1 MQISKNANNIK
12 NVAEKYLENSRYI
25 ILPDVLSKAEIDKTI
40 KNRLQTQEPLAVHYI
55 NIVTKEEYNNIL
67 TELNKYAYVQD
78 FEHPDDRVEVE
89 RKVENI
95 IDSHAKFVGCISE
108 KMYEPIKDNNK
119 KVIPQKV
126 DFAITKLNDMDK
138 KIVCTCERN
147 NISIGKMVNL
157 ISNYCYNKEILI
169 NKCLNS
175 IMQDEQ
181 TMTDYMKIS
190 GITKASLVL
199 SNLND
204 NLSQKGDMSF
214 IDYFDKNV
222 KERNID
228 VDNAYNEFTEF
239 VHEDRI
245 ENIEKANELNQ
256 ENQKNKE
263 KRMNEKIKEY
273 SKMYPEFFEQMEK

>member
-67 TELNKYAYVQD
+67 TELNKCAYIQD

-147 NISIGKMVNL
+147 NISIEKMVNL

-169 NKCLNS
+169 NKCLSS

-181 TMTDYMKIS
+181 AINDYMKIS

-228 VDNAYNEFTEF
+228 VDNAYNEFAEF
-239 VHEDRI
+239 VHKEKI
-245 ENIEKANELNQ
+245 ENIEKSNELNQ
-256 ENQKNKE
+256 EAQKNKE

-273 SKMYPEFFEQMEK
+273 SEMYPDFFEQMEK

>member
-40 KNRLQTQEPLAVHYI
+40 KNRLQTQEPLAIHYI

-147 NISIGKMVNL
+147 NISIEKMVNL
-157 ISNYCYNKEILI
+157 ISTYCYNKEILI

-181 TMTDYMKIS
+181 AMNDYMKIS

-204 NLSQKGDMSF
+204 NLSQKGDISF

-239 VHEDRI
+239 VHKDRI
-245 ENIEKANELNQ
+245 ENIEKTNELNQ

-263 KRMNEKIKEY
+263 KRMTEKIKEY

>member
-40 KNRLQTQEPLAVHYI
+40 KNRLQTQEPLAIHYI

-147 NISIGKMVNL
+147 NISIEKMVNL

-181 TMTDYMKIS
+181 AMNDYMKIS

-204 NLSQKGDMSF
+204 NLSQKGDISF

-239 VHEDRI
+239 VHKDRI
-245 ENIEKANELNQ
+245 ENIEKTNELNQ

-263 KRMNEKIKEY
+263 KRMTKKIKEY

>member
-12 NVAEKYLENSRYI
+12 NVAEKYLENSCYI

-40 KNRLQTQEPLAVHYI
+40 KNRLQTQEPLAIHYI

-147 NISIGKMVNL
+147 NISIEKMVNL

-181 TMTDYMKIS
+181 AMNDYMKIS

-204 NLSQKGDMSF
+204 NLSQKGDISF

-239 VHEDRI
+239 VHKDRI
-245 ENIEKANELNQ
+245 ENIEKTNELNQ

-263 KRMNEKIKEY
+263 KRMTEKIKEY

>member
-40 KNRLQTQEPLAVHYI
+40 KNRLQTQEPLAIHYI

-138 KIVCTCERN
+138 KIVCTCERK
-147 NISIGKMVNL
+147 NIIIEKMVNL

-181 TMTDYMKIS
+181 AMNDYMKIS

-204 NLSQKGDMSF
+204 NLSQKGDISF

-239 VHEDRI
+239 VHKDRI
-245 ENIEKANELNQ
+245 ENIEKTNELNQ

-263 KRMNEKIKEY
+263 KRMTEKIKEY
-273 SKMYPEFFEQMEK
+273 SKMYPELFEQMEK

>member
-40 KNRLQTQEPLAVHYI
+40 KNRLQTQEPLAIHYI

-147 NISIGKMVNL
+147 NISIEKMVNL

-181 TMTDYMKIS
+181 AMNDYMNIS

-204 NLSQKGDMSF
+204 NLSQKGDISF

-239 VHEDRI
+239 VHKDRI
-245 ENIEKANELNQ
+245 ENIEKTNELNQ

-263 KRMNEKIKEY
+263 KRMTEKIKEY

>member
-40 KNRLQTQEPLAVHYI
+40 KNRLQTQEPLAIHYI

-147 NISIGKMVNL
+147 NISIEKMVNL

-181 TMTDYMKIS
+181 AMNDYMKIS

-204 NLSQKGDMSF
+204 NLSQKGDISF

-239 VHEDRI
+239 VHKDRI
-245 ENIEKANELNQ
+245 ENIEKTNELNQ

-263 KRMNEKIKEY
+263 KRMTEKIKEY

>member
-40 KNRLQTQEPLAVHYI
+40 KNRLQTQEPLAIHYI

-147 NISIGKMVNL
+147 NISIEKMVNL
-157 ISNYCYNKEILI
+157 ILNYCYNKEILI

-181 TMTDYMKIS
+181 AMNDYMKIS

-204 NLSQKGDMSF
+204 NLSQKGDISF

-263 KRMNEKIKEY
+263 KRMTEKIKEY

>member
-40 KNRLQTQEPLAVHYI
+40 KNRLQTQEPLAIHYI

-147 NISIGKMVNL
+147 NISIEKMVNL

-181 TMTDYMKIS
+181 AMNDYMKIS

-204 NLSQKGDMSF
+204 NLSQKGDISF

-222 KERNID
+222 KEHNID
-228 VDNAYNEFTEF
+228 VDNAFNEFTEF
-239 VHEDRI
+239 VHKDRI
-245 ENIEKANELNQ
+245 ENIEKTNELNQ

-263 KRMNEKIKEY
+263 KRMTEKIKEY

>member
-25 ILPDVLSKAEIDKTI
+25 ILPDVLSKAEIDKTF

-147 NISIGKMVNL
+147 NISIEKMVNL

-181 TMTDYMKIS
+181 AMNDYMKIS

>member
-40 KNRLQTQEPLAVHYI
+40 KNRLQTQEPLAIHYI

-147 NISIGKMVNL
+147 NISIEKMVNL

-181 TMTDYMKIS
+181 AMNDYMKIS

-204 NLSQKGDMSF
+204 NLSQKGDISF

-239 VHEDRI
+239 VHKDRI
-245 ENIEKANELNQ
+245 ENIEKTN
-256 ENQKNKE
+256 
-263 KRMNEKIKEY
+263 
-273 SKMYPEFFEQMEK
+273 

>member
-40 KNRLQTQEPLAVHYI
+40 KNRLQTQEPLAIHYI

-147 NISIGKMVNL
+147 NISIEKMVNL

-181 TMTDYMKIS
+181 AMNDYMKIS
-190 GITKASLVL
+190 GITKANLVL

-204 NLSQKGDMSF
+204 NLSQKGDISF

-239 VHEDRI
+239 VHKDRI
-245 ENIEKANELNQ
+245 ENIEKTNELNQ

-263 KRMNEKIKEY
+263 KRMTEKIKEY

>member
-1 MQISKNANNIK
+1 MN
-12 NVAEKYLENSRYI
+12 
-25 ILPDVLSKAEIDKTI
+25 
-40 KNRLQTQEPLAVHYI
+40 
-55 NIVTKEEYNNIL
+55 
-67 TELNKYAYVQD
+67 
-78 FEHPDDRVEVE
+78 
-89 RKVENI
+89 
-95 IDSHAKFVGCISE
+95 
-108 KMYEPIKDNNK
+108 
-119 KVIPQKV
+119 
-126 DFAITKLNDMDK
+126 
-138 KIVCTCERN
+138 
-147 NISIGKMVNL
+147 
-157 ISNYCYNKEILI
+157 
-169 NKCLNS
+169 
-175 IMQDEQ
+175 
-181 TMTDYMKIS
+181 DYMKIS